1 MKSTLFKKKQN
12 VISIMLVIMLTLLA
26 TGCGSTSTKQ
36 VESGNSKDKVTLKL
50 AHHLAID
57 GLQNESLKKFVDI
70 VSKETNDQLEIQLL
84 PASQLGDQR
93 EIIEGVK
100 IGTIDMALADHAYLS
115 NLVPEFG
122 LFDLPFIFRDYDHLG
137 KVLDGPVAKKL
148 GDKLIQTQGIRPLGW
163 MFIGFRYVITTNKP
177 IKSIDDFKGMK
188 LRAPEAPVYI
198 NTLKA
203 LGAKPTP
210 IPWGEVYTS
219 LQTNVVE
226 GMESAPESIYS
237 MKFYEV
243 CKYLTKTNHIQVS
256 IAPVIN
262 EKTWQALKPEYQKAI
277 QDALAEIIPGE
288 RKEAIKVADE
298 DTKLM
303 QDAGIQVFEIDKQP
317 LVDAVKPVW
326 KEYGEKI
333 KAMDLIDQIVNTK

>member
-1 MKSTLFKKKQN
+1 MRSNFLRRKSKVL
-12 VISIMLVIMLTLLA
+12 VSIVLVCVLALLT
-26 TGCGSTSTKQ
+26 TGCSSKAPDTKQ
-36 VESGNSKDKVTLKL
+36 GTSNDKITLKL
-50 AHHLAID
+50 AHHMAID
-57 GLQNESLKKFVDI
+57 GLQNVYTQKFADLVAKKT
-70 VSKETNDQLEIQLL
+70 SDQVQIQIL
-84 PASQLGDQR
+84 PASQLGSQR

-115 NLVPEFG
+115 NLVPEYG
-122 LFDLPFIFRDYDHLG
+122 LLDLPFIFRDYDHLG
-137 KVLDGPVAKKL
+137 KVLDGPIVKKM
-148 GDKLIQTQGIRPLGW
+148 GEKLIQTQGIRPFDW
-163 MFIGFRYVITTNKP
+163 MFVGFRYVITTKKP
-177 IKSIDDFKGMK
+177 IKSISDFNGLK

-198 NTLKA
+198 NTIKA
-203 LGAKPTP
+203 LGARPTP

-243 CKYLTKTNHIQVS
+243 AKYLTKTDHIQVS
-256 IAPVIN
+256 IVPVIN
-262 EKTWQALKPEYQKAI
+262 EKIWQGLKPEYQKAI
-277 QDALAEIIPGE
+277 QESITELIPAE

-303 QDAGIQVFEIDKQP
+303 QDKGIQVFEIDKQP

-333 KAMDLIDQIVNTK
+333 NAMDVIDQIVNTK